1 MRAPSENRR
10 GSSGFTLIE
19 VVITVAILGTL
30 TIAIASML
38 QSGFEVKAGLSQK
51 AAMLHRLSVVMDK
64 VAKDVQFAFYVS
76 LKDADKNGID
86 RKMKTV
92 FKIDKGSPGDKLSL
106 TTKTHQAIRSGA
118 NESEFTY
125 VMYDLRDSQDQPG
138 RKDLYRAETPAIPLD
153 LKDEP
158 PMRLLAKNIKAVT
171 FEYWRGDDWAKSDYW
186 DTGRGETRN
195 ILPKLVRIT
204 IEAFLHDAKEGDV
217 RDEATEGATDK
228 LTTVV
233 YIEDSGPYAELKQ
246 QAKSVK
252 WSAL

>member
-1 MRAPSENRR
+1 MHVTREKSA
-10 GSSGFTLIE
+10 GFTLIE
-19 VVITVAILGTL
+19 VVITVAILMSL

-38 QSGFEVKAGLSQK
+38 KSGFEVKAGLSEK
-51 AAMLHRLSVVMDK
+51 AAMLHRLSVSMDK
-64 VAKDVQFAFYVS
+64 IAKDVQFTYYVS
-76 LKDADKNGID
+76 LKDADRNGID

-118 NESEFTY
+118 AESEFTY
-125 VMYDLRDSQDQPG
+125 VVYDLKDSKDQPG

-158 PMRLLAKNIKAVT
+158 PMRLLAKNIKALT
-171 FEYWRGDDWAKSDYW
+171 LEYWRGDDWAKSDYW
-186 DTGRGETRN
+186 DTGRGESRN
-195 ILPKLVRIT
+195 ALPKLVRIT
-204 IEAFLHDAKEGDV
+204 IEAYLHDAKEGDQ
-217 RDEATEGATDK
+217 RDEATDGATDK

-233 YIEDSGPYAELKQ
+233 YVEESGPYAELKQ

>member
-1 MRAPSENRR
+1 MQNPMGNSR
-10 GSSGFTLIE
+10 GFTLIE
-19 VVITVAILGTL
+19 VVITVAILMSL

-38 QSGFEVKAGLSQK
+38 KSGFEVKSGLSEK
-51 AAMLHRLSVVMDK
+51 AAMLHRLSVAMDK
-64 VAKDVQFAFYVS
+64 IAKDVQFTFYVS

-92 FKIDKGSPGDKLSL
+92 FKIEKGSPGDKLTL

-118 NESEFTY
+118 AESEFTY
-125 VMYDLRDSQDQPG
+125 VIYDLKDSQDQPG

-171 FEYWRGDDWAKSDYW
+171 YEFWRGDEWVKNDYW

-195 ILPKLVRIT
+195 ILPKLVKIT
-204 IEAFLHDAKEGDV
+204 VEAYLHEAKEGDV
-217 RDEATEGATDK
+217 RDESTDAATDK
-228 LTTVV
+228 LSTVV
-233 YIEDSGPYAELKQ
+233 YIEDSAPYPELKQ
-246 QAKSVK
+246 GAKTVK
-252 WSAL
+252 WSTM